1 MSILNFPRI
10 HFKGAARLN
19 VPTGNRNIAGT
30 LDIANNRVYQ
40 DGALFDL
47 KKHPSEFHQYLKQL
61 PPRFNLQGLPDDE
74 GVFNQAAGHN
84 FLGNNHFSWENTQI
98 TALQIQPG
106 MLVENDSL
114 LGCKLELWGHYNE
127 YLRTTFNRARWV
139 DIDPSRDDTSQI
151 YAGQLC
157 IKEAAAAANAPY
169 LFSSAIDCVHSVR
182 CYGENHIQQKQ
193 AHFLGP
199 EFAKTRV
206 FQFSVAKD
214 AEHFIFNQLDLKS
227 EFIEYLQQELKRND
241 VLGLSI
247 QYSVFN
253 MSTPQQPDT
262 PVFYDLSGSIGLW
275 LKQDMATFS
284 NARVLYPDNNQGF
297 GPVAIKIQGE
307 WASISMACSIPF
319 TSREAQCTGQQLTHA
334 LGPKYSLGTLEL
346 RTKSGALLA
355 KIPESVYLP
364 FWKTAGVFDVPLLI
378 NATDDSL
385 ILHGVGNQWLESDW
399 LIQAE
404 QNVISLEAPDRKNN
418 TFFSKDIKIFSYYR
432 GKPKAKKDICVFI
445 ENKAI
450 VSTAQLMVS
459 SNEQGQASLMI
470 TSRKSGVSEV
480 FVGDH
485 RGKILVR
492 VLSDD
497 WALLDTPDHLVDYTF
512 LYEQVMSYYELI
524 YPFMADKVFSMAD
537 QCKCETYARL
547 MWQMCDPLN
556 RDKSYYM
563 PSTREMSY
571 AKSILF
577 LKYLRN
583 VEESAL
589 SDQKT
594 TALVKNEKNGEISSK
609 EELVKVLKQAV
620 NLELSI
626 MLQYLYAAYS
636 LPNYAAGEQLVASK
650 RWNVEQLALVCGGA
664 DRRQYSGWR
673 GTILEIAH
681 EEMIHYLIV
690 NNLLM
695 SLGEPFFLGTPLF
708 GSKAAEE
715 FGLDTEFSF
724 EPFSEHVLAKFVR
737 FEWPHYFPSTGKSI
751 ADFYALIRR
760 AFANIPDLFSREVA
774 KSSGEHHL
782 FLNELTNRKF
792 PAYQLEVNNRETALF
807 AIDFVTEQGEGAA
820 ADSPYYAQSHFN
832 RLREISRTLLTSEVP
847 FEPAIS
853 VLKNPALD
861 PTPGCNT
868 VLNPEARQLMV
879 LYKGCHEL
887 TFHMM
892 IQHFGQKPLGSL
904 RRSRIMNAAIDI
916 MAGILRPL
924 SVQIMSIPSGVP
936 GRNAGPP
943 VPQAIQFSLIA
954 DHQAGCEALAMQCR
968 ALAKYAREIKGIK
981 PAIAQIELLEFYDKQ
996 MMDLA
1001 TGKLS
1006 REG

>member
-1 MSILNFPRI
+1 MSILSFPRI

-40 DGALFDL
+40 DGVLFDL
-47 KKHPSEFHQYLKQL
+47 KKHPSVFHQYLRQL

-84 FLGNNHFSWENTQI
+84 FMGNNHFSWENTQI
-98 TALQIQPG
+98 TALQTEPG
-106 MLVENDSL
+106 QLLENDSL

-139 DIDPSRDDTSQI
+139 DIDPSRNDSSQI

-157 IKEAAAAANAPY
+157 IKEAAAAANTPC
-169 LFSSAIDCVHSVR
+169 LFTSDIDCVHSVR
-182 CYGENHIQQKQ
+182 SYGENHILQKQ
-193 AHFLGP
+193 AHFLEA
-199 EFAKTRV
+199 EFSKTRV
-206 FQFSVAKD
+206 FQFSVSKD
-214 AEHFIFNQLDLKS
+214 SEHFNLKQLSLKS
-227 EFIEYLQQELKRND
+227 EFIECLQQALERDN

-253 MSTPQQPDT
+253 MSAPQQPDT
-262 PVFYDLSGSIGLW
+262 PVFYDLSGTIGLW
-275 LKQDMATFS
+275 LKQDMATFAS
-284 NARVLYPDNNQGF
+284 DRVLYPDQHQGF

-307 WASISMACSIPF
+307 WASISMPCSIPF
-319 TSREAQCTGQQLTHA
+319 TSRETQCTGPQLTHA

-346 RTKSGALLA
+346 RTKSGVLLA
-355 KIPESVYLP
+355 RVPESVYLP
-364 FWKTAGVFDVPLLI
+364 YWKTAGVIDVPLI
-378 NATDDSL
+378 NSATDDSL
-385 ILHGVGNQWLESDW
+385 ILRGEGNQWEESDW

-404 QNVISLEAPDRKNN
+404 ENIISLEAPDKRNN
-418 TFFSKDIKIFSYYR
+418 TYFSKELKIFSYYR
-432 GKPKAKKDICVFI
+432 GQPKQKKDISVFI
-445 ENKAI
+445 ENKSI
-450 VSTAQLMVS
+450 VSTSQLTIS
-459 SNEQGQASLMI
+459 SNESGVAALTLTSL
-470 TSRKSGVSEV
+470 KPGVSEV
-480 FVGDH
+480 FIGDY

-497 WALLDTPDHLVDYTF
+497 WALLDIPDHQVDYTL

-571 AKSILF
+571 AKSMLF
-577 LKYLRN
+577 LKYLSN
-583 VEESAL
+583 VEASAL
-589 SDQKT
+589 NDQKKISVT
-594 TALVKNEKNGEISSK
+594 KNLKNGEVSSK

-626 MLQYLYAAYS
+626 MLQYIYTAYS

-650 RWNVEQLALVCGGA
+650 KWSEEQLALVCGTA
-664 DRRQYSGWR
+664 DRRQNSGWR

-695 SLGEPFFLGTPLF
+695 SLGEPFFPGTPLF
-708 GSKAAEE
+708 GLKAAEE

-724 EPFSEHVLAKFVR
+724 EPFSENVLARFVR
-737 FEWPHYFPSTGKSI
+737 FEWPHYFPSAGKSI

-760 AFANIPDLFSREVA
+760 AFTNIPDLFSSESA
-774 KSSGEHHL
+774 KTSGEHHL

-807 AIDFVTEQGEGAA
+807 AIDFITEQGEGAA
-820 ADSPYYAQSHFN
+820 ADSAHYAQSHFK
-832 RLREISRTLLTSEVP
+832 RLREISRTLLASEMP
-847 FEPAIS
+847 FEPAIP
-853 VLKNPALD
+853 VLKNPVLD

-868 VLNPEARQLMV
+868 VLNPEARELML

-892 IQHFGQKPLGSL
+892 IQHFGQKPSGSL
-904 RRSRIMNAAIDI
+904 RRSRVMNAAIDI

-924 SVQIMSIPSGVP
+924 SVQIMSIPSGIP

-943 VPQAIQFSLIA
+943 VPQAIQFNQIA
-954 DHQAGCEALAMQCR
+954 DFQSACEALAKQCR
-968 ALAKYAREIKGIK
+968 ALAQYAREIKGTK
-981 PAIAQIELLEFYDKQ
+981 PAVMLIELLEFYDKQ
-996 MMDLA
+996 MMELA

>member
-30 LDIANNRVYQ
+30 LDIATNSVYQ
-40 DGALFDL
+40 DGTLFDL
-47 KKHPSEFHQYLKQL
+47 KKHPREFHQYLRQL
-61 PPRFNLQGLPDDE
+61 PPRFNLQGQPDDA
-74 GVFNQAAGHN
+74 GVFNHAAGHN

-106 MLVENDSL
+106 VLLDNDPL
-114 LGCKLELWGHYNE
+114 LACKVELWGHYNE

-169 LFSSAIDCVHSVR
+169 LFSSDIDCVHSVR
-182 CYGENHIQQKQ
+182 WYGENHIQEKQ
-193 AHFLGP
+193 PHFLEP
-199 EFAKTRV
+199 EFSKTRV

-214 AEHFIFNQLDLKS
+214 SEHFIFNQLSLKS
-227 EFIEYLQQELKRND
+227 DFIEYLQQELKRED

-253 MSTPQQPDT
+253 MSTPLQPDI

-275 LKQDMATFS
+275 LKQDMATFA
-284 NARVLYPDNNQGF
+284 NDRILYPDNTQGF
-297 GPVAIKIQGE
+297 GPVAIKIQNN
-307 WASISMACSIPF
+307 WASISMPCSIPF
-319 TSREAQCTGQQLTHA
+319 TRRDAVCGNQLTHP
-334 LGPKYSLGTLEL
+334 LGPKHSLGELEL
-346 RTKSGALLA
+346 RTKGGVLLA
-355 KIPESVYLP
+355 RIPESVYGP
-364 FWKTAGVFDVPLLI
+364 YWGSAGIFDVPLL
-378 NATDDSL
+378 NDAAEDSL
-385 ILHGVGNQWLESDW
+385 ILRGTDNQWVESDW

-404 QNVISLEAPDRKNN
+404 QNVVSLEAPDRKNN
-418 TFFSKDIKIFSYYR
+418 AFFSKDIKIFSYFR
-432 GKPKAKKDICVFI
+432 GEPKGKKDISVFI
-445 ENKAI
+445 ENKAV
-450 VSTAQLMVS
+450 VSTSLQTIS
-459 SNEQGQASLMI
+459 SNENGIAFLSIVSQ
-470 TSRKSGVSEV
+470 KPGVSEV

-485 RGKILVR
+485 HGKILVR

-497 WALLDTPDHLVDYTF
+497 WALLEVADKEVDYPF

-563 PSTREMSY
+563 PSTREMSH

-577 LKYLRN
+577 LKYLSN
-583 VEESAL
+583 VEASAIAEPA
-589 SDQKT
+589 KI
-594 TALVKNEKNGEISSK
+594 ALATEVNSSEISSK
-609 EELVKVLKQAV
+609 EELVQVLKQAV

-636 LPNYAAGEQLVASK
+636 LPTFAAGEQLLASNK
-650 RWNVEQLALVCGGA
+650 WTAEQLALVCGGA
-664 DRRQYSGWR
+664 DRRHNSGWR

-695 SLGEPFFLGTPLF
+695 SLGEPFFPGTPVL
-708 GSKAAEE
+708 GLKAAEA
-715 FGLDTEFSF
+715 FGLDTDFSF
-724 EPFSEHVLAKFVR
+724 EPFSENVLARFVR

-751 ADFYALIRR
+751 SDFYAEIRK
-760 AFANIPDLFSREVA
+760 AFVSIPDLFTTPLA
-774 KSSGEHHL
+774 KTSGEHHL

-792 PAYQLEVNNRETALF
+792 PAYQLEVNNRESALF

-820 ADSPYYAQSHFN
+820 VDSPHYAQSHFN
-832 RLREISRTLLTSEVP
+832 RLREISRTLLASETP
-847 FEPAIS
+847 FEPAFS
-853 VLKNPALD
+853 VLKNPVLE

-868 VLNPEARQLMV
+868 VLDPAARQLMIF
-879 LYKGCHEL
+879 YKGCHEL

-904 RRSRIMNAAIDI
+904 RRSRLMNAAIDI

-924 SVQIMSIPSGVP
+924 SVQIMSVPSGVS

-943 VPQAIQFSLIA
+943 VPQAIQFQLIA
-954 DHQAGCEALAMQCR
+954 DYGAGCEVLALQCR
-968 ALAKYAREIKGIK
+968 ALAKYAKEMQLIK
-981 PAIAQIELLEFYDKQ
+981 PAMAQIELLEFYDKQ

>member
-10 HFKGAARLN
+10 YFKGAARLN

-30 LDIANNRVYQ
+30 LDIAKNSVYQ

-47 KKHPSEFHQYLKQL
+47 KKHPSEFHQYLRQL

-106 MLVENDSL
+106 VLLENDSL
-114 LGCKLELWGHYNE
+114 LACKLELWGHYNE

-157 IKEAAAAANAPY
+157 IKEAVATANAPY
-169 LFSSAIDCVHSVR
+169 IFSSEIDCVHSVR

-193 AHFLGP
+193 PHFLEP
-199 EFAKTRV
+199 EFSKTRV
-206 FQFSVAKD
+206 FQFSIAKD
-214 AEHFIFNQLDLKS
+214 SEHFIFKQLDIKS
-227 EFIEYLQQELKRND
+227 EFIEYLQQELKRDD

-253 MSTPQQPDT
+253 MSTPLQPDT
-262 PVFYDLSGSIGLW
+262 PVFYDLSGTIGLW
-275 LKQDMATFS
+275 LKQDMATFA
-284 NARVLYPDNNQGF
+284 NDRILYPDNHQGF
-297 GPVAIKIQGE
+297 GPVGIKIQGE
-307 WASISMACSIPF
+307 WASISMPCSIPF
-319 TSREAQCTGQQLTHA
+319 ISREAKCAGQQLTHA
-334 LGPKYSLGTLEL
+334 LGPKYSLGGLEL
-346 RTKSGALLA
+346 RSKGGVLLA

-364 FWKTAGVFDVPLLI
+364 YWETAGVFDVPLL
-378 NATDDSL
+378 NNSTDDSL
-385 ILHGVGNQWLESDW
+385 ILHGAGNQWEESDW

-418 TFFSKDIKIFSYYR
+418 SFFSKELKIFSYYR
-432 GKPKAKKDICVFI
+432 GKLKEKKDISVFI
-445 ENKAI
+445 ENKSI
-450 VSTAQLMVS
+450 VSTSQLIIS
-459 SNEQGQASLMI
+459 SNESGQASLTI
-470 TSRKSGVSEV
+470 TSQNPGVSEV
-480 FVGDH
+480 FVGDY

-497 WALLDTPDHLVDYTF
+497 WALLDTPDHQVDYTF

-577 LKYLRN
+577 LKYLSN
-583 VEESAL
+583 VEASAL
-589 SDQKT
+589 SSQKS
-594 TALVKNEKNGEISSK
+594 TAVISNVKDAEISSK
-609 EELVKVLKQAV
+609 EELIQVLKQAI

-636 LPNYAAGEQLVASK
+636 LPTYAAGEQLVASK
-650 RWNVEQLALVCGGA
+650 KWSVEQLALVCGGA
-664 DRRQYSGWR
+664 DRRQHSGWR

-695 SLGEPFFLGTPLF
+695 SLGEPFFPGTPLF
-708 GSKAAEE
+708 GLKAAEE
-715 FGLDTEFSF
+715 FGLDTDFSF
-724 EPFSEHVLAKFVR
+724 EPFSENVLARFVR
-737 FEWPHYFPSTGKSI
+737 FEWPHYYPSTGKSI
-751 ADFYALIRR
+751 ADFYALIRK
-760 AFANIPDLFSREVA
+760 AFENIPDLFTSELA
-774 KSSGEHHL
+774 KTSGEHHL

-832 RLREISRTLLTSEVP
+832 RLREISRTLLASETP

-853 VLKNPALD
+853 VLKNPVLD

-868 VLNPEARQLMV
+868 VLNPEARQLM
-879 LYKGCHEL
+879 LFYKGCHEL
-887 TFHMM
+887 TFNMM

-904 RRSRIMNAAIDI
+904 RRSRVMNAAIDI

-924 SVQIMSIPSGVP
+924 SVQIMSTPSGIP

-954 DHQAGCEALAMQCR
+954 DYQTGCAELARQCR
-968 ALAKYAREIKGIK
+968 ALAEYARGITLIK
-981 PAIAQIELLEFYDKQ
+981 PAVAQIELLEFYDKQ
-996 MMDLA
+996 MMNLA
-1001 TGKLS
+1001 SGQLS